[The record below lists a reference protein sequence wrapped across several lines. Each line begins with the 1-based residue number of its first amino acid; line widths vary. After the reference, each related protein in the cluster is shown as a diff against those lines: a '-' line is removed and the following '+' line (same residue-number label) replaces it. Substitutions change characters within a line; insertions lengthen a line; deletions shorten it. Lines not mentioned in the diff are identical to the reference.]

1 MTCQWRPAGGGRI
14 GVRLKQR
21 EEAEGSMG
29 EGMCCLEKPLSPQNP
44 YRVNPK
50 EENLVCTLSQKHF
63 PVEFVMEELF
73 I

>member
-1 MTCQWRPAGGGRI
+1 
-14 GVRLKQR
+14 
-21 EEAEGSMG
+21 MG

-44 YRVNPK
+44 YRVNLK
-50 EENLVCTLSQKHF
+50 EEDLVCTLSQKHF